1 MLRVLIEVLKLISLS
16 VKIRLL
22 SESFLVVKP
31 MGMRK
36 QVLVIH
42 LFICICL
49 IYVQLYRVEED
60 FSTTI
65 CNRNIIFQLNLVY
78 RMSANLS

>member
-1 MLRVLIEVLKLISLS
+1 MLRVLIEVPKLISLS
-16 VKIRLL
+16 LKIRLL

-42 LFICICL
+42 LFICRCP

-60 FSTTI
+60 FSTTVS
-65 CNRNIIFQLNLVY
+65 NRNIIFQLNLVY
-78 RMSANLS
+78 RMSVNLS